1 VPAALAVGM
10 GPSAFPRLLL
20 AVMALLALVLAVT
33 ARGRAEEVRE
43 PVPPMVYWTA
53 AAMIAFMGL
62 LAIVGMVAAMI
73 VAIVGMGAMWGERR
87 WALLVASGVF
97 RSTASS
103 PRCSASRCRAAL
115 SASGFS
121 RGRAMSGFAG
131 GMAILLDPYM
141 LWVILSGTVLGVIV
155 GALPGLSGS
164 TTTALLLPLTIGMGP
179 VASVAFL
186 GSIYCAANFGG
197 SITAILINTPG
208 DPSASATAYDGYP
221 MAKKGEAG
229 RALGMS
235 TVASA
240 IGGIFSVVV
249 MIVAA
254 PLLARAAYNFGPPEY
269 FALALFGLS
278 MLGAIGGEGGIRNLI
293 AGAFGVLLA
302 TIGLDLTTGVERF
315 TFGLPELS
323 EGIGI
328 VPVLTGLFAI
338 SEMLVQASQLHVV
351 PERLAL
357 DAVRLPSL
365 ADFRKCAKAISM
377 SSVLGTFIGILP
389 ALGATTAA
397 LISYSETKRWSRH
410 KEEFGKGAIEGV
422 AGPEAANNAA
432 VGGSMVP
439 TLALGIPGST
449 TTAIILAALLV
460 QGVRPGPHLFN
471 EQPTLLW
478 AVFSSMLASNLIYL
492 VLGLFAAKLFARIT
506 LIPDALLWPA
516 VFVFA
521 IVGAYGPDQS
531 LMDVWVM
538 LVFGVVGFVFRR
550 FGFSPAPLVMGLV
563 LGKMTEETLKQSLL
577 IFDQNWLMFFTRPI
591 VVVLFAITLL
601 SLMAPLIVK
610 VLRRAFRREPALD
623 PLSE

>member
-1 VPAALAVGM
+1 
-10 GPSAFPRLLL
+10 
-20 AVMALLALVLAVT
+20 
-33 ARGRAEEVRE
+33 
-43 PVPPMVYWTA
+43 
-53 AAMIAFMGL
+53 
-62 LAIVGMVAAMI
+62 
-73 VAIVGMGAMWGERR
+73 
-87 WALLVASGVF
+87 
-97 RSTASS
+97 
-103 PRCSASRCRAAL
+103 
-115 SASGFS
+115 
-121 RGRAMSGFAG
+121 MSGFAG

-141 LWVILSGTVLGVIV
+141 LWVILAGTVLGVIV

-179 VASVAFL
+179 VPSVAFL

-208 DPSASATAYDGYP
+208 DPSASSTAYDGYP
-221 MAKKGEAG
+221 MAQKGEAG

-278 MLGAIGGEGGIRNLI
+278 MLGAVGGEGGIRNLI

-538 LVFGVVGFVFRR
+538 LIFGVVGFVFRR